1 MPAPHNIVWPELRF
15 PPINLWVMAAMPG
28 VVEQPRSHRKQRPVF
43 SATQTSGE
51 KIALH
56 HLSIS
61 HGRRD
66 IRMQMQRLLT
76 SRQEG

>member
-1 MPAPHNIVWPELRF
+1 VLHQGIHWPELRF
-15 PPINLWVMAAMPG
+15 PPINLWAIAAMPQMI
-28 VVEQPRSHRKQRPVF
+28 EQARSHRKQRPVF
-43 SATQTSGE
+43 SVAQTAGE
-51 KIALH
+51 KMALH
-56 HLSIS
+56 QFRTR